1 MLCGDDAGSGG
12 MEGSWLLRDLCRL
25 RRVTGCV
32 ELVQSVR
39 VDEVKSRR
47 AMRGTGIE
55 IARYNTTIDRGVR
68 SKLEV
73 DQMRKFNLHLDCV
86 LGMSADFGM
95 HSKRWT
101 EAGEQVEAH
110 WLKSTPLGENR
121 DCRHSSVS
129 CCCQASTH
137 SL

>member
-1 MLCGDDAGSGG
+1 MPCGGDAGSGG
-12 MEGSWLLRDLCRL
+12 MEESWLLRDLCQL
-25 RRVTGCV
+25 RRATECV

-39 VDEVKSRR
+39 EDEVRSRR

-55 IARYNTTIDRGVR
+55 IARYNTTIDRKVR

-73 DQMRKFNLHLDCV
+73 DQKRKCNSHWDYV
-86 LGMSADFGM
+86 LGMNVDFGM